1 MGNIME
7 RRWTERTS
15 INVPVDL
22 SYAGEQAS
30 NCRTRDIGLGGVF
43 VELPDQVNISSDTS
57 VELTFKLG
65 TPPDLTKHRINA
77 RVVRVAG
84 DGVGMMFRD
93 FDAIAFRS
101 LQEVLLYNQNKPT
114 N

>member
-1 MGNIME
+1 ME

-15 INVPVDL
+15 INVPVDI
-22 SYAGEQAS
+22 SYGGVQTED
-30 NCRTRDIGLGGVF
+30 CRTRDIGLGGVF
-43 VELPDQVNISSDTS
+43 VELPGGANLAGETA

-65 TPPDLTKHRINA
+65 TSPNVTKHRINA
-77 RVVRVAG
+77 RVVRATG

-101 LQEVLLYNQNKPT
+101 LQEVLLYNQNKMP

>member
-15 INVPVDL
+15 MNIPVDL
-22 SYAGEQAS
+22 AYAGEQTEE
-30 NCRTRDIGLGGVF
+30 CRTRDIGLGGVF
-43 VELPDQVNISSDTS
+43 VELPKDVNIASETP

-65 TPPDLTKHRINA
+65 ASPNLTKHRINA
-77 RVVRVAG
+77 RVVRVTE
-84 DGVGMMFRD
+84 DGIGMMFRD

-101 LQEVLLYNQNKPT
+101 LQEVLLYNQNKT
-114 N
+114 IS

>member
-1 MGNIME
+1 ME

-22 SYAGEQAS
+22 SYGGVQTED
-30 NCRTRDIGLGGVF
+30 CRTRDIGLGGVF
-43 VELPDQVNISSDTS
+43 VELPGETNLAGETA

-65 TPPDLTKHRINA
+65 TSPNVTKHRINA
-77 RVVRVAG
+77 RVVRVAE
-84 DGVGMMFRD
+84 DGAGMMFRD

-101 LQEVLLYNQNKPT
+101 LQEVLLYNQNKMP

>member
-1 MGNIME
+1 ME

-15 INVPVDL
+15 MNVPVDL
-22 SYAGEQAS
+22 SYAGVQTEA
-30 NCRTRDIGLGGVF
+30 CRTRDIGLGGVF
-43 VELPDQVNISSDTS
+43 VELPEGADLAAETP

-65 TPPDLTKHRINA
+65 TGPHFTKHRINA
-77 RVVRVAG
+77 RVVRVSG

-101 LQEVLLYNQNKPT
+101 LQEVLLYNQNKVMS
-114 N
+114 

>member
-1 MGNIME
+1 ME

-22 SYAGEQAS
+22 SYAGVQTEE
-30 NCRTRDIGLGGVF
+30 CRTRDIGLGGVF
-43 VELPDQVNISSDTS
+43 VVLPETVNLMEETS

-65 TPPDLTKHRINA
+65 ATPHLTKHRINA
-77 RVVRVAG
+77 RVVRVSG

-101 LQEVLLYNQNKPT
+101 LQEVLLYNQNKPM
-114 N
+114 NS

>member
-1 MGNIME
+1 ME

-22 SYAGEQAS
+22 SYGGVLTEE
-30 NCRTRDIGLGGVF
+30 CRTRDIGLGGVF
-43 VELPDQVNISSDTS
+43 VELSSNADLTEETS

-65 TPPDLTKHRINA
+65 ASPNLTKHRINA
-77 RVVRVAG
+77 RVVRVAD

-101 LQEVLLYNQNKPT
+101 LQEVLLYNQNKPVS
-114 N
+114 

>member
-1 MGNIME
+1 ME
-7 RRWTERTS
+7 RRWTERTL

-22 SYAGEQAS
+22 SYAGTQAGG
-30 NCRTRDIGLGGVF
+30 CRTRDIGLGGVF
-43 VELPDQVNISSDTS
+43 VEVPKEVNLAEETS

-65 TPPDLTKHRINA
+65 AGADLTKHRINA
-77 RVVRVAG
+77 RVVRVSE

-101 LQEVLLYNQNKPT
+101 LQEVLLYKQDRIMA
-114 N
+114 

>member
-1 MGNIME
+1 ME

-22 SYAGEQAS
+22 SYTGVQTEE
-30 NCRTRDIGLGGVF
+30 CRTRDIGLGGVF
-43 VELPDQVNISSDTS
+43 VELPKTVNLAAETP

-65 TPPDLTKHRINA
+65 SGPQLTKHRINA
-77 RVVRVAG
+77 RVVRVSG

-101 LQEVLLYNQNKPT
+101 LQEVLLYNQNKHMS
-114 N
+114 

>member
-1 MGNIME
+1 ME

-22 SYAGEQAS
+22 SYSGVQTED
-30 NCRTRDIGLGGVF
+30 CRTRDIGLGGVF
-43 VELPDQVNISSDTS
+43 VELPGEANLAAETP

-65 TPPDLTKHRINA
+65 AAPHLTKHRINA
-77 RVVRVAG
+77 RVVRVAE

-101 LQEVLLYNQNKPT
+101 LQEVLLYNQNKT
-114 N
+114 LS

>member
-1 MGNIME
+1 ME

-22 SYAGEQAS
+22 AYAGAQAEE
-30 NCRTRDIGLGGVF
+30 CRTRDIGLGGVF
-43 VELPDQVNISSDTS
+43 VELPDTVNITADTA
-57 VELTFKLG
+57 VEVTFKLG
-65 TPPDLTKHRINA
+65 TAPNITKHRINA
-77 RVVRVAG
+77 RVVRVSE

-101 LQEVLLYNQNKPT
+101 LQEVLLYNQN
-114 N
+114 NALN

>member
-1 MGNIME
+1 ME
-7 RRWTERTS
+7 RRWTERAS

-22 SYAGEQAS
+22 SYAGKQTGE
-30 NCRTRDIGLGGVF
+30 CRTRDIGLGGVF
-43 VELPDQVNISSDTS
+43 VELPDEVNLAEETP

-65 TPPDLTKHRINA
+65 TGSNLTKHRINA
-77 RVVRVAG
+77 RVVRVSK

-101 LQEVLLYNQNKPT
+101 LQEVLLYKQSDAPN
-114 N
+114 

>member
-1 MGNIME
+1 ME

-22 SYAGEQAS
+22 SYAGERTEE
-30 NCRTRDIGLGGVF
+30 CRTRDIGLGGVF
-43 VELPDQVNISSDTS
+43 VELPKEVNLDEETP

-65 TPPDLTKHRINA
+65 TSPHLTKHRINA
-77 RVVRVAG
+77 RVVRVSG

-101 LQEVLLYNQNKPT
+101 LQEVLLYNQNKVLS
-114 N
+114 